1 MTEIRLENLTRSF
14 GATRAVDG
22 LTASLRSGRFIAL
35 LGPSG
40 CGKTTLL
47 RLIAGLERPDA
58 GRLWLGGD
66 EVAGPGVFVPPE
78 RRRLGMV
85 FQSYAL
91 WPTMTV
97 AGNVGFGLNRLGRA
111 EREGRVA
118 DALRMVGLHDLG
130 ARRPHELSGGQ
141 RQRVAL
147 ARSLAARPRILLLDE
162 PLANLDAHLRHAMLA
177 EFRRIHAATGCT
189 MVFVTHDQNE
199 AMAVADTVG
208 VMDGGRLEQVGT
220 PAGLF
225 DRPATPMVARFIGQ
239 GRTLPVEVTGR
250 TADGLCAVRIGAATL
265 SLPGQAGPGPGW
277 LCLHARDLRPDP
289 GGLPARVSAT
299 RFEDGYRVA
308 EVLLDDM
315 PAADPL
321 SLRLD
326 RPAAVGEPIRV
337 AIRGGWVLAR
347 DARAA
352 RGEAPAVL
360 PGPAAR
366 LRAAAE

>member
-147 ARSLAARPRILLLDE
+147 ARTLAEDRPLVLLDE
-162 PLANLDAHLRHAMLA
+162 PFSALDARLRLM
-177 EFRRIHAATGCT
+177 IGDMAARLLDGRT
-189 MVFVTHDQNE
+189 VLVVTHDPAE
-199 AMAVADTVG
+199 AARLGDRIAV
-208 VMDGGRLEQVGT
+208 MT
-220 PAGLF
+220 PAGLA
-225 DRPATPMVARFIGQ
+225 DHPAPP
-239 GRTLPVEVTGR
+239 GRVPRRHDAADVLAAQAALTGR
-250 TADGLCAVRIGAATL
+250 
-265 SLPGQAGPGPGW
+265 
-277 LCLHARDLRPDP
+277 
-289 GGLPARVSAT
+289 
-299 RFEDGYRVA
+299 
-308 EVLLDDM
+308 LL
-315 PAADPL
+315 A
-321 SLRLD
+321 
-326 RPAAVGEPIRV
+326 
-337 AIRGGWVLAR
+337 
-347 DARAA
+347 
-352 RGEAPAVL
+352 
-360 PGPAAR
+360 
-366 LRAAAE
+366 